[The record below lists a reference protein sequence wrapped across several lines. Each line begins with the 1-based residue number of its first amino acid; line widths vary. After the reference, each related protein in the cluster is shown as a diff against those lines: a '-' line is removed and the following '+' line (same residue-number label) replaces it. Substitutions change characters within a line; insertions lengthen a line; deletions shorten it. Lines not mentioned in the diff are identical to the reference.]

1 MSATIRLKRLGTKKR
16 PYYRIVV
23 MDKHLPRDGKTIE
36 EIGYYHP
43 IEAEDKQ
50 IMFDADKAK
59 EWIAKGAEVS
69 DTVRR
74 LFNKKN
80 VTVK

>member
-1 MSATIRLKRLGTKKR
+1 MSARIRLKKFGTKKR
-16 PYYRIVV
+16 PFYRIVV
-23 MDKHLPRDGKTIE
+23 MDKHAPRDGKTIE

-43 IEAEDKQ
+43 IETEDKQ

-59 EWIAKGAEVS
+59 AWIAQGATVT

-74 LFNKKN
+74 IFNKKN
-80 VTVK
+80 VAVK

>member
-1 MSATIRLKRLGTKKR
+1 MSATIRLKRFGTKKR

-23 MDKHLPRDGKTIE
+23 IDKQAPRDGKTIDE
-36 EIGYYHP
+36 LGYYHP

-50 IMFDADKAK
+50 INFDVEKA
-59 EWIAKGAEVS
+59 EAWMEKGAAVS

-74 LFNKKN
+74 IFNKKN
-80 VTVK
+80 VAVK

>member
-1 MSATIRLKRLGTKKR
+1 MSATIRLKRFGTKKR

-23 MDKHLPRDGKTIE
+23 MDKLAPRDGKTIE

-50 IMFDADKAK
+50 IEFDADKAK
-59 EWIAKGAEVS
+59 AWIAKGATVS

-74 LFNKKN
+74 IFNKKN
-80 VTVK
+80 VAVK